1 MPLGLD
7 FLTLA
12 AHIVNILILFFV
24 LRFLLYKTI
33 KKFIENRA
41 NSYTQRE
48 EDVANAEKKAL
59 ELKVKYE
66 NQLKAAESEAE
77 TLVLDSRKDANKR
90 ADEIIHQAREQA
102 DEMLELARK
111 EIKEERANAQVAMRE
126 EVADLAIGIAGRVL
140 EREVSAE
147 DNKRIIDT
155 FLNKKRIG

>member
-7 FLTLA
+7 FLTLG
-12 AHIVNILILFFV
+12 AHILNILILFLV
-24 LRFLLYKTI
+24 LRFLLYKPI

-48 EDVANAEKKAL
+48 EDVTNAEKKAL
-59 ELKVKYE
+59 ELKAKYE
-66 NQLKAAESEAE
+66 TQLKKAGNEAE
-77 TLVLDSRKDANKR
+77 NLVLDSRRDANRR
-90 ADEIIHQAREQA
+90 ADEIIRQAREQA

-111 EIKEERANAQVAMRE
+111 EIKEERANAQIAMRE

-140 EREVSAE
+140 EREVRAE